1 MRKQIRQIAAG
12 RFDCEK
18 PSLSIPEELKLSV
31 LEEQEYSGGFTLAST
46 NHTSL
51 RGIVYSTSHRM
62 ECLTPQFDGEEVRI
76 RYQFHSR
83 GLVEGD
89 TVEGSFVIV
98 CDQSEHTL
106 SFCVSISR
114 PCADSSMGPIR
125 NLHDFTALAR
135 EKWDEAYRLFYHKG
149 FSSIIS
155 KAEYK
160 EAMIYKGI
168 VGAKPSPQNMEEFLI
183 GIGRK
188 NPINFRIDQ
197 TSCRI
202 TELTETSQQTVELRK
217 DEWGYLSISV
227 SSDADFLRLTEERLV
242 SEDFLG
248 STYPYQYLIDYDRMH
263 AGWNYGRISFS
274 TVYETRYIEV
284 RAHKGAQIQEEENIH
299 QQIREDRAGIME
311 LYQAYRLNRIV
322 TGVWANETIDI
333 LNHLHVLD
341 PEEPMYPLMKAQAFL
356 INRQRQEAEWILE
369 DFRRSWH
376 DKKSPV
382 WGYYLYLM
390 TLMEREPAYVDKMTR
405 EIEVIFHEN
414 PNSVL
419 LFWVLSFLEEE
430 YYNNNAHKL
439 EAVQYWIM
447 KGANTP
453 YLYLE
458 AYYLYCQDPYLL
470 AKLGRFEVKILRWA
484 LRRQALNKELA
495 AQIFQVVDMNNGF
508 DPIHYGL
515 LAAAYGI
522 DPRPEYVGVIC
533 SYLIRAQRFDKQY
546 HHWFEMGIEL
556 ELRITSLYEA
566 YLLSFDERGI
576 APVPKIIQMYFQYK
590 SSLSYRKMAILYN
603 NIIANKEKNPEVYE
617 KYRRIMGR
625 FAMEQIEAEHM
636 DDNLAVLYEDMLD
649 LGFVDGEIA
658 HCLARILFTHKLVVF
673 DSRMVR
679 AIIYQRQL
687 KEPQIVSIVEQS
699 AYFQMYTKDSV
710 ILFEDEKGRR
720 YIGSVSYRLQ
730 KLMEP
735 ERYLTKCMHL
745 APEELPYLIPYFD
758 KRKSYRRFSPEDQ
771 QYFHRM
777 LFTKELSP
785 VYQSQTA
792 MEILR
797 FYRTR
802 EDDGDVKAY
811 LEQADFSQMPQ
822 TVRRFMLDALV
833 EKRLYEQA
841 YELIQIYGMDQ
852 LGAAAR
858 VALAS
863 AMIGRQ
869 EEDSEEADEYLL
881 LLTETSFFQ
890 KKYNDTMLGYLCRYY
905 NGPTERMCEIW
916 KAAERFQVDAFELE
930 ERILVQMIY
939 GGHDLHEGEAIFES
953 YYNAGGKELV
963 ILAFLSASAQAY
975 FVENAPIH
983 PELLRLIK
991 SRYTAHQDLNDA
1003 CRLALF
1009 KSLAEE
1015 KEHEPAIE
1023 EELLGEYTRRNM
1035 YFSFYR
1041 KLSRHL
1047 IQKYHLYDKT
1057 FLEFRAAP
1065 RSHVTLHY
1073 SRDEDGENFVTE
1085 DMPEVYCGIFV
1096 KPFVMFFGETI
1107 QYYISKE
1114 NGNQV
1119 EVTESRRITNNDV
1132 YTAEDESRY
1141 GLINQMLIS
1150 GTLQDESTL
1159 YHNMKQYA
1167 AFDEATKK
1175 LFQII

>member
-31 LEEQEYSGGFTLAST
+31 LEEQEYSGGFTLAGT

-51 RGIVYSTSHRM
+51 RGIVYSTSPRM

-98 CDQSEHTL
+98 CNQSEHTL

-114 PCADSSMGPIR
+114 PCADSSMGPVR

-197 TSCRI
+197 TGCRI
-202 TELTETSQQTVELRK
+202 AELTETSQQTVEIRK

-227 SSDADFLRLTEERLV
+227 SSDADFLRLTDERLT

-248 STYPYQYLIDYDRMH
+248 STCPYQYLIDYDRMH

-284 RAHKGAQIQEEENIH
+284 RAHKGAQIRKEENIR

-333 LNHLHVLD
+333 LNHLHVLEPD
-341 PEEPMYPLMKAQAFL
+341 EPMYPLMKAQAFL

-369 DFRRSWH
+369 DFRRDWH

-405 EIEVIFHEN
+405 EIELIFHEN

-470 AKLGRFEVKILRWA
+470 AKLGTFEIKILRWA

-508 DPIHYGL
+508 DPIPYGL
-515 LAAAYGI
+515 LEAAYGI
-522 DPRPEYVGVIC
+522 DPRPEYVGIIC

-590 SSLSYRKMAILYN
+590 SSLSYRKIAILYN

-636 DDNLAVLYEDMLD
+636 DDNLAVLYEDMLE
-649 LGFVDGEIA
+649 LGFVDEEIA

-745 APEELPYLIPYFD
+745 APEELPYLIPYFE

-785 VYQSQTA
+785 VYQSQTT

-802 EDDGDVKAY
+802 EDDGDVRAY

-833 EKRLYEQA
+833 ENRLYEQA

-869 EEDSEEADEYLL
+869 DEDSEEADEYLL

-890 KKYNDTMLGYLCRYY
+890 KKYNDTMLEYLCRYY
-905 NGPTERMCEIW
+905 NGPTERMCEVW
-916 KAAERFQVDAFELE
+916 KAAGRFQVDAFELE
-930 ERILVQMIY
+930 ERILVQMVY

-975 FVENAPIH
+975 FVEDAPIH

-991 SRYTAHQDLNDA
+991 TRYIAHQELNDA

-1015 KEHEPAIE
+1015 KEHEPSIE

-1035 YFSFYR
+1035 YFAFYR
-1041 KLSRHL
+1041 KLSRQL

-1065 RSHVTLHY
+1065 KSHVTLHY

-1085 DMPEVYCGIFV
+1085 DMSEVYCGIFV
-1096 KPFVMFFGETI
+1096 KSFVMFFGETI

-1119 EVTESRRITNNDV
+1119 EVTESSRITDNDV

-1159 YHNMKQYA
+1159 YHNMKQYV